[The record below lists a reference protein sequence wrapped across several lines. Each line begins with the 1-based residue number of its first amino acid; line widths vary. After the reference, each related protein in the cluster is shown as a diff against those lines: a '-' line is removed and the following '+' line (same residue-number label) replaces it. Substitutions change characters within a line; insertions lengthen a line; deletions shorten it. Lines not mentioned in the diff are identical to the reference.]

1 MIFQNELVRRNVMKQ
16 LRKRT
21 YNPEYTIEGFAKR
34 CKCECICGCNC
45 FGPDVLHVGSNRRKN
60 SNSGLRAGVKARTK

>member
-34 CKCECICGCNC
+34 
-45 FGPDVLHVGSNRRKN
+45 
-60 SNSGLRAGVKARTK
+60 